1 MLDIKLIRENPEVVK
16 AAAKN
21 KRVNVDVDAIVAL
34 DLEKRR
40 LQQESEGLKAEQN
53 KASAEIAKLSAEE
66 RPSKLEAV
74 KKLKESFK
82 EIEEKLNAID
92 AELQPML
99 LKLPNI
105 PTDDTPVG
113 PDESGNVV
121 LRQVGTIPTFT
132 YTVRDHVELGKINDL
147 IDNDLGAR
155 VAGARFTYLKG
166 DLVLLQMAMVNY
178 AFALLSDRGALER
191 IIAEADLQD
200 VVATPF
206 VPIVPPLMIKPDV
219 YQRMARLEPREERY
233 YIPSDD
239 LYLIGSAEH
248 TLGPI
253 HIDETID
260 EARLPLRYMA
270 STAAFRREAGSYGK
284 DTRGI
289 IRLHQFDKIEMES
302 FSAPEQSRSEHELF
316 VAIQEHICK
325 SFGIP
330 YQVVQSCTGDLGDPN
345 ARKIDIECWM
355 PGQGTYRETHSADYM
370 TDYQTRRLATRVKRR
385 EGGND
390 FAHTND
396 ATCIAIGRMLVAVME
411 NHQRED
417 GTIAVPEVL
426 VPYMLG
432 RTVIGAPKYA

>member
-1 MLDIKLIRENPEVVK
+1 MLDIKIIRENPETVK

-21 KRVNVDVDAIVAL
+21 KRVNVDVDAVVSL
-34 DLEKRR
+34 DLERR
-40 LQQESEGLKAEQN
+40 KLQQESETLKAEQN
-53 KASAEIAKLSAEE
+53 RASAEIAKLSAEE

-74 KKLKESFK
+74 KKMKETFK
-82 EIEEKLNAID
+82 LLEEKLVAIET
-92 AELQPML
+92 ELLPLL

-121 LRQVGTIPTFT
+121 LRQVGTVPVFS
-132 YTVRDHVELGKINDL
+132 YPVRDHVELGKMHDI
-147 IDNDLGAR
+147 IDNDLGAK

-166 DLVLLQMAMVNY
+166 DLVLLQQAMINY
-178 AFALLSDRGALER
+178 AFSLLTDRGALER
-191 IIAEADLQD
+191 IIAEAGLK
-200 VVATPF
+200 VADTPF

-233 YIPSDD
+233 HIPSDD

-253 HIDETID
+253 HMDEAIDET
-260 EARLPLRYMA
+260 RLPLRYVA
-270 STAAFRREAGSYGK
+270 ATAAFRREAGSYGK

-302 FSAPEQSRSEHELF
+302 FSAPEQSRGEHDFF
-316 VAIQEHICK
+316 VAVQEHICT
-325 SFGIP
+325 SFGVP

-390 FAHTND
+390 MAHTND

-417 GTIAVPEVL
+417 GSIAVPEVL

-432 RTVIGAPKYA
+432 RTVIGAPKSA